1 MLSTNR
7 VNRFKNDIFCSA
19 GGLASHNLCA
29 FSSLIA
35 LITYHKKQTEAYS
48 KGRSPSHGQTWI
60 NIAKAK

>member
-35 LITYHKKQTEAYS
+35 LVTYHKQQTEAYS
-48 KGRSPSHGQTWI
+48 KGRSPSH
-60 NIAKAK
+60 